1 MHAFAVAAPGIAPLV
16 AAELD
21 ALGIAHEAPT
31 AEGVAFRADWRA
43 LATANLWLRTAT
55 RVLIR
60 VASFRA
66 TDFRTLEREGRRIDW
81 GAYVAPGQPVAL
93 RVTCRKSRLYHS
105 DAVAQR
111 VHDAIA
117 YVLGVRVPLAGA
129 PADDDDDNDG
139 DDGARDDAALAADV
153 QPFVVRVA
161 HDVVTISVD
170 ASGVPLHKRGWRTA
184 LARAPMRETLAVAC
198 LMGAGWEP
206 AAPVPFVD
214 PLCGS
219 GTLAIEAALAAL
231 GRAPGRWRRFA
242 WERWRDAPAALLS
255 RTIRDTD
262 ADGRTSLDVPIVAR
276 DRDPGAVRMT
286 RENAERAGVDGVLTI
301 EQGELRDLVPPAASG
316 LWVSNAPWGVRVAA
330 GVTLDGLFRTIG
342 THATGAFRD
351 WRVAILLAEATHL
364 RALDVDVTPILRTR
378 AGGIRILLAGLEP
391 GSRAPSRAP
400 RDRPSAVSR

>member
-1 MHAFAVAAPGIAPLV
+1 VVSTPPKWTAFAVAAPGIAPLV

-31 AEGVAFRADWRA
+31 ADGVAFGADWRT

-55 RVLIR
+55 RVLVR

-81 GAYVAPGQPVAL
+81 GAFVAEGQPVAL

-117 YVLGVRVPLAGA
+117 HVLGARVPLAGA
-129 PADDDDDNDG
+129 PGDDDEG
-139 DDGARDDAALAADV
+139 EGGDDAALAADV

-170 ASGVPLHKRGWRTA
+170 ASGIPLHKRGWRTA
-184 LARAPMRETLAVAC
+184 LARAPMRETLAAAC
-198 LMGAGWEP
+198 LLGAGWESD
-206 AAPVPFVD
+206 APVPFVD

-219 GTLAIEAALAAL
+219 GTLAIEAALSAL

-255 RTIRDTD
+255 RTIRESG
-262 ADGRTSLDVPIVAR
+262 ANGRTTLDVPIVAR

-286 RENAERAGVDGVLTI
+286 RENAERAGVDGLLTI
-301 EQGELRDLVPPAASG
+301 EQGELRDFVPPAPSG
-316 LWVSNAPWGVRVAA
+316 LWVSNAPWGVRVAST
-330 GVTLDGLFRTIG
+330 VTLDGLFRTIG
-342 THATGAFRD
+342 AQATGAFRD
-351 WRVAILLAEATHL
+351 WRVAILLADATHL
-364 RALDVDVTPILRTR
+364 RALDVEVTPILRTR
-378 AGGIRILLAGLEP
+378 AGGIQILLAGLEP
-391 GSRAPSRAP
+391 GG
-400 RDRPSAVSR
+400 

>member
-1 MHAFAVAAPGIAPLV
+1 MSHASMDAFAVAAPGIAPLV

-31 AEGVAFRADWRA
+31 VDGVAFRADWRT
-43 LATANLWLRTAT
+43 LAVANLWLRTAT
-55 RVLIR
+55 RVLVR

-81 GAYVAPGQPVAL
+81 GAFVAEGQPVAL

-117 YVLGVRVPLAGA
+117 HVLGARVPLAGA
-129 PADDDDDNDG
+129 AGDDDEG
-139 DDGARDDAALAADV
+139 EGGADAALAADV

-161 HDVVTISVD
+161 HDVVTISAD

-184 LARAPMRETLAVAC
+184 LARAPMRETLAAAC
-198 LMGAGWEP
+198 LLGAGWVP
-206 AAPVPFVD
+206 GAPVPFVD

-242 WERWRDAPAALLS
+242 WEGWRDAPAALLS
-255 RTIRDTD
+255 RTIRKTG
-262 ADGRTSLDVPIVAR
+262 ADGRTTLDVPIVAR

-286 RENAERAGVDGVLTI
+286 RENAERAGVEALLTI
-301 EQGELRDLVPPAASG
+301 GQGELRDLVPPAPSG

-330 GVTLDGLFRTIG
+330 TVALDGLFRTIG
-342 THATGAFRD
+342 GHARGAFRD
-351 WRVAILLAEATHL
+351 WRVAILLAEAAHL

-378 AGGIRILLAGLEP
+378 AGGIQVLLAGLEP
-391 GSRAPSRAP
+391 GG
-400 RDRPSAVSR
+400 